1 MEESAPV
8 GILAADSDLCP
19 TSAEKKK
26 KTIIY
31 HSVCFSCRLVWPR

>member
-19 TSAEKKK
+19 TSAEKKT
-26 KTIIY
+26 TIIY

>member
-19 TSAEKKK
+19 TSAEKN
-26 KTIIY
+26 KTIIC